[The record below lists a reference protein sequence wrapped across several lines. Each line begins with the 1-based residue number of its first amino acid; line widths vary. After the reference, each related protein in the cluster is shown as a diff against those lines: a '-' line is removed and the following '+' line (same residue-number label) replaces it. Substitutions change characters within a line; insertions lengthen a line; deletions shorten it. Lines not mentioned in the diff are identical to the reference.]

1 MRVLSIVMLV
11 LWVCS
16 AAAAEDA
23 LAQEDT
29 ATLWAALRAGGHVAL
44 VRHGATAGGAGDP
57 PGFRLDDCAIQRNLN
72 DKGRARPAGSASSFA
87 VRTLPLASS

>member
-29 ATLWAALRAGGHVAL
+29 ATLWAA
-44 VRHGATAGGAGDP
+44 
-57 PGFRLDDCAIQRNLN
+57 FS
-72 DKGRARPAGSASSFA
+72 PAG
-87 VRTLPLASS
+87 TLRWCGTCKSRLCHDVVFLGSPK